1 MRGFLPLLI
10 TMGICTATLSGSTP
24 EELRTRA
31 SALAARALA
40 SDRAYRNLG
49 SLCDDVG
56 NRLSGSASY
65 GRAVQWGLKAMRD
78 AGLQNVHTETVLVP
92 HWVRNGESAR
102 MLLPTPQDLSILG
115 LGMSVP
121 TPKGGI
127 TADVVVVGSL
137 EELAALKDDQVKG
150 RIVLFESP
158 FKGYG
163 PGARMRF
170 SGASAAARKG
180 AVGMLLR
187 SVASLSFDTPHTGT
201 LHYDADAPAIPAAAV
216 SVENAMMMRRQWD
229 RGQRI
234 QVHLEMNCETLPDVE
249 AANVVGELPG
259 SSRPGEIVLVG
270 GHLDSWD
277 VGQGAQ
283 DDGVGCVLSLQAAHL
298 IHEQGLRPAR
308 TVRVVFFANEENG
321 NRGGEGYKA
330 RHRAELKDHVAAIET
345 DSGNGLAKGFSLEL
359 HAPEGGKAPDAQKAL
374 AVLSGLAPLLEPLE
388 AGRLVL
394 GHGGV
399 DIEPS
404 VMVGVPGLGMN
415 HDTARY
421 WEVHHSKADTFD
433 KINKED
439 LAKNSAILAVAV
451 YGLADMPGRL
461 LEP

>member
-1 MRGFLPLLI
+1 M
-10 TMGICTATLSGSTP
+10 
-24 EELRTRA
+24 
-31 SALAARALA
+31 
-40 SDRAYRNLG
+40 
-49 SLCDDVG
+49 
-56 NRLSGSASY
+56 
-65 GRAVQWGLKAMRD
+65 
-78 AGLQNVHTETVLVP
+78 VP
-92 HWVRNGESAR
+92 RWVRNQESAR
-102 MLLPTPQDLSILG
+102 MIAPTPRELSILG

-127 TADVVVVGSL
+127 TADVVVVSSL
-137 EELAALKDDQVKG
+137 DELAALKDEAVKG

-201 LHYDADAPAIPAAAV
+201 LHYDDGVPAIPAAAV
-216 SVENAMMMRRQWD
+216 SVEDAMMMRRLWE
-229 RGQRI
+229 RRQRI
-234 QVHLEMNCETLPDVE
+234 QVHLEMGCETLPDVE

-259 SSRPGEIVLVG
+259 ASKPGEIVLVG

-298 IHEQGLRPAR
+298 IHAQGLRPAR

-321 NRGGEGYKA
+321 NRGGEGYLA
-330 RHRAELKDHVAAIET
+330 QHRAELKDHVAAIET
-345 DSGNGLAKGFSLEL
+345 DSGNGPARGFSLEL
-359 HAPEGGKAPDAQKAL
+359 HPREGGKAPDAQKAL
-374 AVLSGLAPLLEPLE
+374 ATLGILAPMLEPLE

-415 HDTARY
+415 HDTAHY

-433 KINKED
+433 KINKDD
-439 LAKNSAILAVAV
+439 LIRNGAILAVTV
-451 YGLADMPGRL
+451 FGLADMPGRL